1 MLPHWLA
8 RELRTLFLSLCLWTI
23 LHSSVII
30 VYWLLSK
37 WPLDMSVNPID
48 SVCSSKTQLPMYHTV
63 KEEWKK
69 IFSSLQMTLVLIV
82 AFIFYVLYIFIPNY
96 DFRFRNA
103 IILLGEVIVFCVF
116 CIYVYLYVCRL
127 HCVICLFGSWDCF
140 DVNERQTL
148 CF

>member
-1 MLPHWLA
+1 
-8 RELRTLFLSLCLWTI
+8 
-23 LHSSVII
+23 
-30 VYWLLSK
+30 
-37 WPLDMSVNPID
+37 
-48 SVCSSKTQLPMYHTV
+48 MYHTV

-82 AFIFYVLYIFIPNY
+82 AFIFYVLYIFISNY

-127 HCVICLFGSWDCF
+127 HCVICLLGSWDCF
-140 DVNERQTL
+140 DVSERQTPCFQRYL
-148 CF
+148 CKNMNFLPYSDSSKLNTAHYTLLLPLLCIPKLSQIQSRYGMKVCRQSK